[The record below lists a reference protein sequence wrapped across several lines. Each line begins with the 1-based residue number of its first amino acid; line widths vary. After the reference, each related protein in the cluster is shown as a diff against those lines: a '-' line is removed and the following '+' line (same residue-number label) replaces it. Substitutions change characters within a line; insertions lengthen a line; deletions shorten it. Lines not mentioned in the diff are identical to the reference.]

1 MLAEWGQ
8 VLLALAIAVAALQ
21 AFFGLA
27 GAQRGR
33 VAWMVTARRA
43 ALAQGA
49 VLATAFAVLIALF
62 LRSDFSVALVA
73 QNSSTLTPW
82 FYQVTA
88 AWGNHEGSMLM
99 WVVALAGWSAAVAW
113 RSQALTEAMR
123 ARVVGVLG
131 LVSFGF
137 LLFLTLTSN
146 PFSRVVPA
154 PEQGRDLNPL
164 LQDPGMIIH
173 PPLLYMGYVGTAVTF
188 AFAIAALLSGRMDAA
203 WSRWA
208 RPWALTAWL
217 FLTLG
222 IMVGSWW
229 AYYEL
234 GWGGWWFWD
243 PVENASFIPWLVMT
257 AFIHSIIVTEK
268 RGAFRAWTVLLAIAA
283 FSLSLLGT
291 FLVRSGVITSV
302 HAFASDP
309 SRGLFI
315 LGLLAVT
322 VGVSLALFAW
332 RAPMLAGGGAFGW
345 FSREATLLVNN
356 VLMSAAALA
365 VLLGTVYPLLMD
377 ALGLGKLSVGEP
389 YFVAVFV
396 PLMTPAVF
404 FMAISPFLR
413 WKQDD
418 WRRLSKRLVLDFV
431 VTASAALALLAAA
444 DHVTLRAW
452 LGLWLTLWVTWGSA
466 RLLWERLQNRAEGQ
480 SISERLSRI
489 PGSWWGMWLA
499 HLGVGVF
506 IMGATLLGAF
516 EARLDVKMAPGQ
528 VAELASYRFRFQ
540 GVEEKPGPNYTAMR
554 GTIVVTTADGKPVAV
569 LHPEKRNYHFSAMP
583 MTEAAIDTTWRRD
596 IYVSLGDPV
605 NESEWVVMLF
615 YKPMVLFLWLGPL
628 LMAVG
633 GAVAALDR
641 RYRRQRAHL
650 AVPAGAVGVRV

>member
-8 VLLALAIAVAALQ
+8 VLLALAIAVAAMQ
-21 AFFGLA
+21 ALFGLV
-27 GAQRGR
+27 GAEHGR
-33 VAWMVTARRA
+33 VAWMVAARRA
-43 ALAQGA
+43 ALTQAA
-49 VLATAFAVLIALF
+49 VLATAFAVLITLF

-73 QNSSTLTPW
+73 KNSSTLTPW

-99 WVVALAGWSAAVAW
+99 WAVALSGWSAAVAW

-123 ARVVGVLG
+123 ARVVGILG

-146 PFSRVVPA
+146 PFIRLVPA
-154 PEQGRDLNPL
+154 PAEGRDLNPL

-173 PPLLYMGYVGTAVTF
+173 PPLLYMGYVGTAVAF
-188 AFAIAALLSGRMDAA
+188 AFALAALLSGRMDAA

-208 RPWALTAWL
+208 RPWILTAWL

-257 AFIHSIIVTEK
+257 ALIHSIIVTEK

-322 VGVSLALFAW
+322 VGGSLLLFAW

-345 FSREATLLVNN
+345 FSREATLLINN
-356 VLMSAAALA
+356 VLMSVAAFA

-413 WKQDD
+413 WKEDRWQ
-418 WRRLSKRLVLDFV
+418 RIAKRLVIDV
-431 VTASAALALLAAA
+431 AVTMLAAVA
-444 DHVTLRAW
+444 VLIAAHHLTLRAW
-452 LGLWLTLWVTWGSA
+452 LGLWLTFWVFLASV
-466 RLLWERLQNRAEGQ
+466 RLLVERLQNRAEGQ
-480 SISERLSRI
+480 RVSERLARI

-516 EARLDVKMAPGQ
+516 EERLDVKMAPGQ
-528 VAELASYRFRFQ
+528 VAELAGFQ
-540 GVEEKPGPNYTAMR
+540 FHFLGVEQREGPNYTAMR
-554 GTIVVTTADGKPVAV
+554 GTIEVTQGGRPVAV
-569 LHPEKRNYHFSAMP
+569 LYPEKRNYHFSAMP
-583 MTEAAIDTTWRRD
+583 MTEAAIATTWRRD
-596 IYVSLGDPV
+596 LYVSLGDPV
-605 NESEWVVMLF
+605 DDGAWVVMLF

-633 GAVAALDR
+633 GVTAALDA
-641 RYRRQRAHL
+641 RYRRRVAARL
-650 AVPAGAVGVRV
+650 PAGAIGARL